1 MEPSDDGLVP
11 KAAEEPTP
19 GTLRDSSELLERAVH
34 LSTLDTRVTDVASNS
49 RGSLVLVSGE
59 AGVGK
64 TALLR
69 RFCDGQG
76 PTARVLW
83 GTCDALFTPRPLG
96 PLFEIAEATGGE
108 LEALVTGGGKAHEVS
123 AALAREVARR
133 PPAVVVLEDLQQA
146 DGATLDVIRLL
157 ARKAGTIPALLI
169 ASYREDELT
178 AAHPLRIVLGELAT
192 IRELERLKL
201 EPLSADAVAE
211 LARSHELDPDQLF
224 RKTAGNPFFVT
235 EVLAAGADAIP
246 DTVRDAVLA
255 RAARLS
261 TAARRLLEAVAIVPS
276 HAELWLLEAIAADV
290 VGNLEE
296 CLASGMLE
304 AGPEGVAFRHE
315 LARLTVEESLAPD
328 RKLALHR
335 AALTE
340 LDRVPAA
347 SADLDRLAHHAAGA
361 GDAGAVLRWAPPA
374 AQRASS
380 LGAHREAAAHYQRA
394 LRFAA
399 ALPGEERAAL
409 LEGRAYECYLTG
421 ELEDAIAAQER
432 ALVQRRGLPDGR
444 AEGDCLRSLS
454 RLYRFLGRTKEA
466 EEVGR
471 EAVARLEE
479 SPPGREL
486 AMAYVNL
493 GHLYTVADAAEE
505 ALAWTSKA
513 VALGERLDAPEARV
527 YALTNFGAI
536 EMLTGAEAP
545 TKLEQSLDL
554 ALRAGL
560 EENAGRA
567 YLNLV
572 WWPVRQRRY
581 DVVDRYLQAG
591 LDYCIERGLDLWR
604 LFFVSCRARV
614 ELDRGRWGEAADSA
628 TLALRDHRTFPVPR
642 VLALCVLA
650 LVRARR
656 GDPDVWSP
664 LDEALVLAEPTGELQ
679 RIGWV
684 AAASAEAAWLEG
696 KPGKVTAA
704 TDVAFE
710 LALQRGA
717 GWPLGELA
725 CWRWR
730 AGLLSEAPDAAAE
743 PYALQ
748 IGGEWKRA
756 AELWQKRGCPYEAA
770 LALADA
776 DDESALRQALDEL
789 LRLGASPAAAIVA
802 RRLRKRG
809 VSGLPRGPRPASRNN
824 PANLTRR
831 ELEVLELV
839 AQGLRNAQIARR
851 LFVSRKTVD
860 HHVSAIL
867 RKLDVD
873 TRGEASAEAARLG
886 LAGQDR

>member
-340 LDRVPAA
+340 LDRVPAE

-361 GDAGAVLRWAPPA
+361 GDAGAVLCWAPPA

-591 LDYCIERGLDLWR
+591 LDYCIERAWTCGACSSFPAAPAWSWTVAAGARPRIPRHSRSEITGPFPSRESLPCACSPWCGRDAVTRMSGRHSTRPSCWPSQRASYSGSGGSRRRVPKPRGWKASLGRSPPRPMWR
-604 LFFVSCRARV
+604 SNLRCSAVPGGRSASSPAGAGAPGFCPRPRTPRRSPTHSRSAASGSAPPNCGRSEAAPTKPPWHSPMPTTRARF
-614 ELDRGRWGEAADSA
+614 GKRWTSCSA
-628 TLALRDHRTFPVPR
+628 WALHRLRRSSR
-642 VLALCVLA
+642 VACA
-650 LVRARR
+650 S
-656 GDPDVWSP
+656 G
-664 LDEALVLAEPTGELQ
+664 
-679 RIGWV
+679 
-684 AAASAEAAWLEG
+684 ASA
-696 KPGKVTAA
+696 
-704 TDVAFE
+704 
-710 LALQRGA
+710 
-717 GWPLGELA
+717 
-725 CWRWR
+725 
-730 AGLLSEAPDAAAE
+730 
-743 PYALQ
+743 
-748 IGGEWKRA
+748 
-756 AELWQKRGCPYEAA
+756 GCPEGH
-770 LALADA
+770 D
-776 DDESALRQALDEL
+776 RQAEIT
-789 LRLGASPAAAIVA
+789 LR
-802 RRLRKRG
+802 
-809 VSGLPRGPRPASRNN
+809 
-824 PANLTRR
+824 T
-831 ELEVLELV
+831 
-839 AQGLRNAQIARR
+839 
-851 LFVSRKTVD
+851 
-860 HHVSAIL
+860 
-867 RKLDVD
+867 
-873 TRGEASAEAARLG
+873 
-886 LAGQDR
+886 